1 MCTYVYT
8 HTLCSILKGI
18 PVKMKI
24 KSRKKNT
31 ARWLFIPEDATW
43 NSWASAE
50 FDLAQIRLIVYQ
62 DCERRGRQVL
72 FDSKAIHKLD
82 ASEPSAD
89 ETKNPP
95 NRSGACHIGSQASE
109 KDKPPTYQY
118 TRPASDVNMLG
129 EMMFGSVSMSYK
141 GSTLKIHHIR
151 SPPQLMVSKVFST
164 RFGSST
170 SGSTN
175 TLQDSFESMSQ
186 TFPSHTSSIG
196 VCCVPSAP
204 LLCLA
209 RSASFFAAHSN
220 PVDMPSR
227 GHSEDGDS
235 GIARSASLSSLLAT
249 PLPSPGSSFSS
260 GCASSYQRRWLR
272 SQATSLQHGP
282 VPRWN
287 TEEMFNLSDESCSS
301 NPAMIRRKK
310 IAISIIISLPEREEE
325 NHNFQE
331 FFFSHFPLFE
341 SHMNKLKTAIERAM
355 IVCRR
360 IAESSQRV
368 QVYLCRVM
376 EALGEFRM
384 TVWNLYMAPR
394 ISEPVWLSMISQS
407 TERNLLCQRFLKEM
421 SLLMEHGAKSQFLS
435 ALLTAVLTHHL
446 AWVPTVMPSSFP
458 PIKTACQKPA
468 SQTVDL
474 LAKSHP
480 YNPLWAQLG
489 DLYGALGSPVR
500 MCRTV
505 VVGRRRELVQRVL
518 YVLSYFIR
526 CSDLQE
532 HVQPQGQKDNPANP
546 CSSQTTDPTPEKT
559 FPPKPDSLNPTACV
573 IGISEK
579 ALNSELGNTVPGSC
593 VEQNDETLL
602 TDTKPTNPSSI
613 LESSTVKPECTEIGQ
628 ECFGEDIDSAGGLE
642 HILANQSPLLHRVQF
657 HIGSPRESENEGQA
671 GGLTGAGCGRG
682 LDKKLHHRLLTDIRR
697 NESSDSALGDS
708 DDEETSLRELYM
720 ATEQKEY
727 ELPLPSYQ
735 VESRASVNHFGRS
748 LLGGYCPQ
756 YMPDFALHGISSDLR
771 LKQCLMADLEHTVL
785 HPALDEPV
793 AEALCIVADTDRLS
807 VQVVTS
813 QRRVCEGG
821 RLGRDVMVSNLVHT
835 LITSVLQLYA
845 LNIATDF
852 CVMHLEDR
860 LQEVYFKSRSLAEYL
875 RGQTR
880 VHVKELGLALG
891 IESSDIPLLAAVA
904 STHSPYVAQILL

>member
-1 MCTYVYT
+1 TV
-8 HTLCSILKGI
+8 
-18 PVKMKI
+18 
-24 KSRKKNT
+24 
-31 ARWLFIPEDATW
+31 
-43 NSWASAE
+43 SWASAE

-82 ASEPSAD
+82 TSD
-89 ETKNPP
+89 
-95 NRSGACHIGSQASE
+95 GACHIGSQAGE
-109 KDKPPTYQY
+109 KDKPPSYQY
-118 TRPASDVNMLG
+118 TRPASDVNMIG

-175 TLQDSFESMSQ
+175 TLQDSFDNADTLLYVLQNAAKCEGVM
-186 TFPSHTSSIG
+186 TVFP
-196 VCCVPSAP
+196 
-204 LLCLA
+204 
-209 RSASFFAAHSN
+209 AHSN

-260 GCASSYQRRWLR
+260 GLSSSYQRRWLR
-272 SQATSLQHGP
+272 SQVTSLQHGP
-282 VPRWN
+282 MPRWN

-301 NPAMIRRKK
+301 NPAMIQRKK

-421 SLLMEHGAKSQFLS
+421 SLLMEHGAKSQFLA

-446 AWVPTVMPSSFP
+446 AWVSTVMPSSLP
-458 PIKTACQKPA
+458 PIKSACQKPA

-500 MCRTV
+500 VCRTV

-532 HVQPQGQKDNPANP
+532 HVQPQGQMDNPASP
-546 CSSQTTDPTPEKT
+546 CTSQTTDPTPEKT
-559 FPPKPDSLNPTACV
+559 CPPKPDPLKPTACV
-573 IGISEK
+573 IGTSEK
-579 ALNSELGNTVPGSC
+579 ALNSDLGNAIPGTS
-593 VEQNDETLL
+593 VEQNHEILL
-602 TDTKPTNPSSI
+602 TDTNSTSPSPS
-613 LESSTVKPECTEIGQ
+613 LESTAVRPEFTEMGQ
-628 ECFGEDIDSAGGLE
+628 ECFGEDGDSVGGGLE

-657 HIGSPRESENEGQA
+657 HIGSPSETANDGQA

-682 LDKKLHHRLLTDIRR
+682 LDRKLHQRLLSDIRR
-697 NESSDSALGDS
+697 KESSDSALGDS
-708 DDEETSLRELYM
+708 DDEETSPRELHEDC
-720 ATEQKEY
+720 TN
-727 ELPLPSYQ
+727 LVCLFLCSCQ
-735 VESRASVNHFGRS
+735 VESRASVNHFGHS

-835 LITSVLQLYA
+835 LITSVLQLFA
-845 LNIATDF
+845 LNIASDF

-904 STHSPYVAQILL
+904 STHSSYVAQILL

>member
-1 MCTYVYT
+1 
-8 HTLCSILKGI
+8 
-18 PVKMKI
+18 MKI
-24 KSRKKNT
+24 KSRKKST
-31 ARWLFIPEDATW
+31 TGWLFNPEDASS

-82 ASEPSAD
+82 ASEPTAD
-89 ETKNPP
+89 ETKSPQT
-95 NRSGACHIGSQASE
+95 RSGSCQIGSQANE

-129 EMMFGSVSMSYK
+129 EMMFGSVCMSYK

-186 TFPSHTSSIG
+186 TFPSHTGSLG
-196 VCCVPSAP
+196 VRRVPSAP
-204 LLCLA
+204 LLCLV

-249 PLPSPGSSFSS
+249 PIPSPGSSFSS

-282 VPRWN
+282 MPRWS
-287 TEEMFNLSDESCSS
+287 TEEMFSLSDESCSS

-310 IAISIIISLPEREEE
+310 IAISIIISLPEKEEE

-341 SHMNKLKTAIERAM
+341 SHMNTLKTAIERAM

-394 ISEPVWLSMISQS
+394 ISEPVWLTMISQS
-407 TERNLLCQRFLKEM
+407 AERNLLCQRFLKEM
-421 SLLMEHGAKSQFLS
+421 SLLMEQGAKSQFLS

-446 AWVPTVMPSSFP
+446 AWVPTVMPNNLP
-458 PIKTACQKPA
+458 PIKPACQKPA

-500 MCRTV
+500 VCRTV

-532 HVQPQGQKDNPANP
+532 HTQPQGQMDNPANP
-546 CSSQTTDPTPEKT
+546 CSSQTTDLAPAIKRTNEKT
-559 FPPKPDSLNPTACV
+559 DSSKPIPCATRTNTLSTGLDNLHS
-573 IGISEK
+573 GIH
-579 ALNSELGNTVPGSC
+579 L
-593 VEQNDETLL
+593 EQNDERTLL
-602 TDTKPTNPSSI
+602 TDTESTNPSTCP
-613 LESSTVKPECTEIGQ
+613 ESTTVGPECTEIGQ
-628 ECFGEDIDSAGGLE
+628 ECFGEDSDSVGSGLE
-642 HILANQSPLLHRVQF
+642 HILASQIPLPQRVQF
-657 HIGSPRESENEGQA
+657 HIGSPREAENYEQA
-671 GGLTGAGCGRG
+671 GGLTGMGCGRA
-682 LDKKLHHRLLTDIRR
+682 LDRKLHQRLLTDIQR

-708 DDEETSLRELYM
+708 DEDETSPQQLYVV
-720 ATEQKEY
+720 TEQKEY
-727 ELPLPSYQ
+727 ELPLPSCQ
-735 VESRASVNHFGRS
+735 VESRASVNHFGHS

-756 YMPDFALHGISSDLR
+756 YMPDFVLHGISSDLR

-785 HPALDEPV
+785 HPAMDEPIT
-793 AEALCIVADTDRLS
+793 EALCIVADTDRLS

-813 QRRVCEGG
+813 QKRTCEGG
-821 RLGRDVMVSNLVHT
+821 RLGRDVMVSNLIHT

-845 LNIATDF
+845 LNVAADF

-880 VHVKELGLALG
+880 VHVKELGMALG

>member
-1 MCTYVYT
+1 RGPIM
-8 HTLCSILKGI
+8 
-18 PVKMKI
+18 
-24 KSRKKNT
+24 
-31 ARWLFIPEDATW
+31 LFHLFNFMTCVSLSF
-43 NSWASAE
+43 SWASSE
-50 FDLAQIRLIVYQ
+50 FDLAQIRLIVCQ
-62 DCERRGRQVL
+62 ECERRGRQVL

-82 ASEPSAD
+82 ASEP
-89 ETKNPP
+89 NPIVT
-95 NRSGACHIGSQASE
+95 NCFKE
-109 KDKPPTYQY
+109 KPPTYQY

-175 TLQDSFESMSQ
+175 MYDHIPLLFS
-186 TFPSHTSSIG
+186 G
-196 VCCVPSAP
+196 VCRVPSAP

-282 VPRWN
+282 MPRWN
-287 TEEMFNLSDESCSS
+287 TEEMFSLSDESCSS

-384 TVWNLYMAPR
+384 TVWNLYMAPL

-421 SLLMEHGAKSQFLS
+421 SLLMDHGAKSQFLS

-446 AWVPTVMPSSFP
+446 AWVPTVMPSSLP

-500 MCRTV
+500 VCRTV
-505 VVGRRRELVQRVL
+505 VVGCRRELVQRVL
-518 YVLSYFIR
+518 YILSYFIR

-532 HVQPQGQKDNPANP
+532 HVQPQGQMENPDNPTNP

-559 FPPKPDSLNPTACV
+559 FPPKPDPLKPTACV
-573 IGISEK
+573 IEK
-579 ALNSELGNTVPGSC
+579 ALNPESVPGTS
-593 VEQNDETLL
+593 VEQNNDTLL
-602 TDTKPTNPSSI
+602 TDTKSTNPSSS
-613 LESSTVKPECTEIGQ
+613 LESSTVRLECAEMGQ
-628 ECFGEDIDSAGGLE
+628 ECFGEDSDSVGGGLE

-657 HIGSPRESENEGQA
+657 HIGSPRETENEGQA
-671 GGLTGAGCGRG
+671 GDLSGAGCGRG
-682 LDKKLHHRLLTDIRR
+682 LDRKLHQRLLTDIRR
-697 NESSDSALGDS
+697 NESTDSALGDS
-708 DDEETSLRELYM
+708 DDEETSLQELYM

-727 ELPLPSYQ
+727 ELPLPSYH

-771 LKQCLMADLEHTVL
+771 LKQCLMSDLEHTVL

-835 LITSVLQLYA
+835 LITSALQLYA
-845 LNIATDF
+845 LNIASDF

-860 LQEVYFKSRSLAEYL
+860 LQELYFKSRSLAEYL

-904 STHSPYVAQILL
+904 STHSPFVAQILL

>member
-1 MCTYVYT
+1 M
-8 HTLCSILKGI
+8 TL
-18 PVKMKI
+18 
-24 KSRKKNT
+24 
-31 ARWLFIPEDATW
+31 
-43 NSWASAE
+43 
-50 FDLAQIRLIVYQ
+50 
-62 DCERRGRQVL
+62 
-72 FDSKAIHKLD
+72 
-82 ASEPSAD
+82 
-89 ETKNPP
+89 
-95 NRSGACHIGSQASE
+95 
-109 KDKPPTYQY
+109 
-118 TRPASDVNMLG
+118 
-129 EMMFGSVSMSYK
+129 
-141 GSTLKIHHIR
+141 
-151 SPPQLMVSKVFST
+151 
-164 RFGSST
+164 
-170 SGSTN
+170 
-175 TLQDSFESMSQ
+175 
-186 TFPSHTSSIG
+186 
-196 VCCVPSAP
+196 
-204 LLCLA
+204 
-209 RSASFFAAHSN
+209 FFFFLAHSN

-260 GCASSYQRRWLR
+260 GCASSYQRRWHR

-282 VPRWN
+282 MPRWN
-287 TEEMFNLSDESCSS
+287 TEEMFNLSDESCNS

-421 SLLMEHGAKSQFLS
+421 SLLMDHGAKSQFLS

-446 AWVPTVMPSSFP
+446 AWVPTVMPSSLP

-500 MCRTV
+500 VCRTV

-518 YVLSYFIR
+518 YILSYFIR

-532 HVQPQGQKDNPANP
+532 HVQPQGQRENLDNPVNP
-546 CSSQTTDPTPEKT
+546 CISQTTDPTP
-559 FPPKPDSLNPTACV
+559 FPTKPDPLKPAACV
-573 IGISEK
+573 IEK
-579 ALNSELGNTVPGSC
+579 ALNPESVPSTSVELN
-593 VEQNDETLL
+593 NDTLV
-602 TDTKPTNPSSI
+602 TDTKSTNPSSSP
-613 LESSTVKPECTEIGQ
+613 ESSTVRPECTEMGQ
-628 ECFGEDIDSAGGLE
+628 ECFGEDSDSVGGGLE

-657 HIGSPRESENEGQA
+657 HIGSPRETENEGQA
-671 GGLTGAGCGRG
+671 GGLSGAGCGRG
-682 LDKKLHHRLLTDIRR
+682 LDRKSHQRLLTDIRR

-708 DDEETSLRELYM
+708 DDEETSPRELYM

-727 ELPLPSYQ
+727 ELPLPS
-735 VESRASVNHFGRS
+735 
-748 LLGGYCPQ
+748 
-756 YMPDFALHGISSDLR
+756 SDLS
-771 LKQCLMADLEHTVL
+771 LKQCLMSDLEHTVL

-845 LNIATDF
+845 LNIASDF
-852 CVMHLEDR
+852 CVMHLEDQ
-860 LQEVYFKSRSLAEYL
+860 LQELYFKSRSLAEYL
-875 RGQTR
+875 IGQTR

>member
-1 MCTYVYT
+1 
-8 HTLCSILKGI
+8 
-18 PVKMKI
+18 
-24 KSRKKNT
+24 
-31 ARWLFIPEDATW
+31 
-43 NSWASAE
+43 
-50 FDLAQIRLIVYQ
+50 IVYQ

-82 ASEPSAD
+82 ASD
-89 ETKNPP
+89 M
-95 NRSGACHIGSQASE
+95 
-109 KDKPPTYQY
+109 Y

-175 TLQDSFESMSQ
+175 TLQDSFESVSQ
-186 TFPSHTSSIG
+186 TFPSHTSSI
-196 VCCVPSAP
+196 
-204 LLCLA
+204 
-209 RSASFFAAHSN
+209 AHSN

-235 GIARSASLSSLLAT
+235 GIARSESLISLLAT

-260 GCASSYQRRWLR
+260 GCASSYQRRWHR

-282 VPRWN
+282 MPRWN
-287 TEEMFNLSDESCSS
+287 TEEMFNLSDESCNS

-421 SLLMEHGAKSQFLS
+421 SLLMDHGAKSQFLS

-446 AWVPTVMPSSFP
+446 AWVPTVMPSSLP

-480 YNPLWAQLG
+480 YNPLWAQLVLLKNVSFTLHRVYYCIILFVVCCLG

-500 MCRTV
+500 VCRTV

-518 YVLSYFIR
+518 YILSYFIR

-532 HVQPQGQKDNPANP
+532 HVQPQGQRENLDNPVNP
-546 CSSQTTDPTPEKT
+546 YPL
-559 FPPKPDSLNPTACV
+559 KPAACV
-573 IGISEK
+573 IEK
-579 ALNSELGNTVPGSC
+579 ALNPESVPSTSVELN
-593 VEQNDETLL
+593 NDTLV
-602 TDTKPTNPSSI
+602 TDTKSTNPSSSP
-613 LESSTVKPECTEIGQ
+613 ESSTVRPECTEMGQ
-628 ECFGEDIDSAGGLE
+628 ECFGEDSDSVGGGLE

-657 HIGSPRESENEGQA
+657 HIGSPRETENEGQA
-671 GGLTGAGCGRG
+671 GGLSGAGCGRG
-682 LDKKLHHRLLTDIRR
+682 LDRKSHQRLLTDIRR

-708 DDEETSLRELYM
+708 DDEETSPRELYM

-735 VESRASVNHFGRS
+735 AESRASVNHFGRS

-756 YMPDFALHGISSDLR
+756 YMPDFALHGISSDLS
-771 LKQCLMADLEHTVL
+771 LKQCLMSDLEHTVL

-845 LNIATDF
+845 LNIASDF
-852 CVMHLEDR
+852 CVMHLEDQ
-860 LQEVYFKSRSLAEYL
+860 LQELYFKSRSLAEYL
-875 RGQTR
+875 IGQTR

>member
-1 MCTYVYT
+1 MP
-8 HTLCSILKGI
+8 TLLQKLFGKRAVGNGSARDCS
-18 PVKMKI
+18 
-24 KSRKKNT
+24 T
-31 ARWLFIPEDATW
+31 AAEQC
-43 NSWASAE
+43 WASAE

-62 DCERRGRQVL
+62 DCEKRGRQVL
-72 FDSKAIHKLD
+72 FDSTAIHKLD
-82 ASEPSAD
+82 TSEPTAD
-89 ETKNPP
+89 ETKTPP
-95 NRSGACHIGSQASE
+95 NRSGACHISSQADD
-109 KDKPPTYQY
+109 KDKPPSYQY
-118 TRPASDVNMLG
+118 TRPASDVNMIG

-196 VCCVPSAP
+196 VCRVRSAP

-260 GCASSYQRRWLR
+260 GLSSSYQRRWLR

-282 VPRWN
+282 MPRWN
-287 TEEMFNLSDESCSS
+287 TEEMFSLSDESCSS
-301 NPAMIRRKK
+301 NPAMIQRKK

-421 SLLMEHGAKSQFLS
+421 SLLMEHGAKSQFLA

-446 AWVPTVMPSSFP
+446 AWVSTVMPSSLP
-458 PIKTACQKPA
+458 PIKSACQKPA

-500 MCRTV
+500 VCRTV

-532 HVQPQGQKDNPANP
+532 HVQPQGQMDNPASP
-546 CSSQTTDPTPEKT
+546 CTSQTTDPTPEKT
-559 FPPKPDSLNPTACV
+559 CTPKPDPLKPTACV
-573 IGISEK
+573 IGTSEK
-579 ALNSELGNTVPGSC
+579 ALNSDLGNATPGTS
-593 VEQNDETLL
+593 VEQNHEILL
-602 TDTKPTNPSSI
+602 TDTNSTSPSPS
-613 LESSTVKPECTEIGQ
+613 LESTAVRPEFTEMGQ
-628 ECFGEDIDSAGGLE
+628 ECFGEDSDSVGGGLE

-657 HIGSPRESENEGQA
+657 HIGSPSETANDGQA
-671 GGLTGAGCGRG
+671 EGLTGAGCERG
-682 LDKKLHHRLLTDIRR
+682 LDRKLHQRLLSDIWRK
-697 NESSDSALGDS
+697 ESSDSALGDS
-708 DDEETSLRELYM
+708 DDEETSPRELYG

-727 ELPLPSYQ
+727 ELPLPSCQ
-735 VESRASVNHFGRS
+735 VESRASVNHFGHS

-835 LITSVLQLYA
+835 LITSVLQLFA
-845 LNIATDF
+845 LNIASDF

>member
-1 MCTYVYT
+1 M
-8 HTLCSILKGI
+8 LGSFLRS
-18 PVKMKI
+18 PVHSLSSKCG
-24 KSRKKNT
+24 S
-31 ARWLFIPEDATW
+31 
-43 NSWASAE
+43 SWASAE

-82 ASEPSAD
+82 TSEPTSD
-89 ETKNPP
+89 ETKTPP

-109 KDKPPTYQY
+109 KDKPPSYQY
-118 TRPASDVNMLG
+118 TRPAPDVTMLG

-170 SGSTN
+170 SESTN

-196 VCCVPSAP
+196 VCRVPSAP

-260 GCASSYQRRWLR
+260 GLSSSYQRRLLR

-287 TEEMFNLSDESCSS
+287 TEEMFSLSDESCSS
-301 NPAMIRRKK
+301 NPVMIQRKK

-446 AWVPTVMPSSFP
+446 AWVSTVMPSSMP
-458 PIKTACQKPA
+458 PIKSGCQKPA
-468 SQTVDL
+468 SQTADL

-500 MCRTV
+500 VCRTV

-532 HVQPQGQKDNPANP
+532 HVQPQEQMDNPASP
-546 CSSQTTDPTPEKT
+546 CTSQTTDPTPEK
-559 FPPKPDSLNPTACV
+559 PDPLKPTACV
-573 IGISEK
+573 IGTSEK
-579 ALNSELGNTVPGSC
+579 ALNSDLGNAIPGTS
-593 VEQNDETLL
+593 VEQNHEILL
-602 TDTKPTNPSSI
+602 TDTKSTSPSPSVE
-613 LESSTVKPECTEIGQ
+613 LTTVRSEFTEMAQ
-628 ECFGEDIDSAGGLE
+628 ECFGEDSDSVGGGLE
-642 HILANQSPLLHRVQF
+642 HILASQSPLLHRVQF
-657 HIGSPRESENEGQA
+657 HIGSPSETANDGQA

-682 LDKKLHHRLLTDIRR
+682 LDRKLHQRLLSDIRR

-708 DDEETSLRELYM
+708 DDEETSAQELYV
-720 ATEQKEY
+720 ATEQNEY
-727 ELPLPSYQ
+727 ELPLPRQ
-735 VESRASVNHFGRS
+735 VQTKFNIYT
-748 LLGGYCPQ
+748 LL
-756 YMPDFALHGISSDLR
+756 I
-771 LKQCLMADLEHTVL
+771 K
-785 HPALDEPV
+785 
-793 AEALCIVADTDRLS
+793 
-807 VQVVTS
+807 
-813 QRRVCEGG
+813 
-821 RLGRDVMVSNLVHT
+821 
-835 LITSVLQLYA
+835 
-845 LNIATDF
+845 
-852 CVMHLEDR
+852 
-860 LQEVYFKSRSLAEYL
+860 
-875 RGQTR
+875 
-880 VHVKELGLALG
+880 
-891 IESSDIPLLAAVA
+891 
-904 STHSPYVAQILL
+904 

>member
-1 MCTYVYT
+1 ME
-8 HTLCSILKGI
+8 S
-18 PVKMKI
+18 
-24 KSRKKNT
+24 
-31 ARWLFIPEDATW
+31 
-43 NSWASAE
+43 SWASAE

-82 ASEPSAD
+82 ASELTAD
-89 ETKNPP
+89 ETKTPP

-175 TLQDSFESMSQ
+175 TYVNADTLLNVFQNVVKCE
-186 TFPSHTSSIG
+186 G
-196 VCCVPSAP
+196 VMT
-204 LLCLA
+204 L
-209 RSASFFAAHSN
+209 FFFFLAHSN

-260 GCASSYQRRWLR
+260 GCASSYQRRWHR

-282 VPRWN
+282 MPRWN
-287 TEEMFNLSDESCSS
+287 TEEMFNLSDESCNS

-421 SLLMEHGAKSQFLS
+421 SLLMDHGAKSQFLS

-446 AWVPTVMPSSFP
+446 AWVPTVMPSSLP

-500 MCRTV
+500 VCRTV

-518 YVLSYFIR
+518 YILSYFIR

-532 HVQPQGQKDNPANP
+532 HVQPQGQRENLDNPVNP
-546 CSSQTTDPTPEKT
+546 CISQTTDPTP
-559 FPPKPDSLNPTACV
+559 FPTKPDPLKPAACV
-573 IGISEK
+573 IEK
-579 ALNSELGNTVPGSC
+579 ALNPESVPSTSVELN
-593 VEQNDETLL
+593 NDTLV
-602 TDTKPTNPSSI
+602 TDTKSTNPSSSP
-613 LESSTVKPECTEIGQ
+613 ESSTVRPECTEMGQ
-628 ECFGEDIDSAGGLE
+628 ECFGEDSDSVGGGLE

-657 HIGSPRESENEGQA
+657 HIGSPRETENEGQA
-671 GGLTGAGCGRG
+671 GGLSGAGCGRG
-682 LDKKLHHRLLTDIRR
+682 LDRKSHQRLLTDIRR

-708 DDEETSLRELYM
+708 DDEETSPRELYQ
-720 ATEQKEY
+720 A
-727 ELPLPSYQ
+727 
-735 VESRASVNHFGRS
+735 ESRASVNHFGRS

-756 YMPDFALHGISSDLR
+756 YMPDFALHGISSDLS
-771 LKQCLMADLEHTVL
+771 LKQCLMSDLEHTVL

-845 LNIATDF
+845 LNIASDF
-852 CVMHLEDR
+852 CVMHLEDQ
-860 LQEVYFKSRSLAEYL
+860 LQELYFKSRSLAEYL
-875 RGQTR
+875 IGQTR

>member
-1 MCTYVYT
+1 MP
-8 HTLCSILKGI
+8 TLLQKLFSKRAVSNGSSRDCS
-18 PVKMKI
+18 
-24 KSRKKNT
+24 RE
-31 ARWLFIPEDATW
+31 AEQR
-43 NSWASAE
+43 WASAE
-50 FDLAQIRLIVYQ
+50 FDLAQIRLIVHQ

-82 ASEPSAD
+82 ASTAD
-89 ETKNPP
+89 ETKTPP
-95 NRSGACHIGSQASE
+95 TRSGACQIGSQASE

-186 TFPSHTSSIG
+186 TFPSHIG
-196 VCCVPSAP
+196 S
-204 LLCLA
+204 L
-209 RSASFFAAHSN
+209 AHSN

-227 GHSEDGDS
+227 GQCEDGDS

-260 GCASSYQRRWLR
+260 GCASSYQRRLLR
-272 SQATSLQHGP
+272 SQVTSLQHGP
-282 VPRWN
+282 MPRWSN
-287 TEEMFNLSDESCSS
+287 EEMFNLSDESCSS
-301 NPAMIRRKK
+301 NPAMIQRKK
-310 IAISIIISLPEREEE
+310 IAVSIIISLPEKEEE

-360 IAESSQRV
+360 IAESSHRV

-394 ISEPVWLSMISQS
+394 ISEPVWLTMISQS
-407 TERNLLCQRFLKEM
+407 AERNLLCQRFLKEM
-421 SLLMEHGAKSQFLS
+421 SLLMEHGAKNQFFS

-446 AWVPTVMPSSFP
+446 AWVPTVMPSNLP
-458 PIKTACQKPA
+458 PIKHACHKPS

-500 MCRTV
+500 VCRTV
-505 VVGRRRELVQRVL
+505 VVGHRRELVQRVL

-532 HVQPQGQKDNPANP
+532 HTQLQGQMDNPANP
-546 CSSQTTDPTPEKT
+546 CSSQTPDVAPATETTSEKT
-559 FPPKPDSLNPTACV
+559 DSSKPIPCATRTNEKALSSGFGSLNPDV
-573 IGISEK
+573 
-579 ALNSELGNTVPGSC
+579 LL
-593 VEQNDETLL
+593 EQNYGRTFF
-602 TDTKPTNPSSI
+602 TDTKSTNPSPCQ
-613 LESSTVKPECTEIGQ
+613 ESTTVRPECTEIGH
-628 ECFGEDIDSAGGLE
+628 ECFGEDIDSVGSGLE
-642 HILANQSPLLHRVQF
+642 HILACQSPLPQRVQF
-657 HIGSPRESENEGQA
+657 HIGSPREAENDGQLR
-671 GGLTGAGCGRG
+671 GLTGMGCGQG
-682 LDKKLHHRLLTDIRR
+682 LDRKLHQRLLTDIRR
-697 NESSDSALGDS
+697 NESSDSALGES
-708 DDEETSLRELYM
+708 DEEETSPRQLFM
-720 ATEQKEY
+720 VTDQKEY
-727 ELPLPSYQ
+727 ELPLPSCQ
-735 VESRASVNHFGRS
+735 VESRASVNNFGRS

-771 LKQCLMADLEHTVL
+771 LKQCLMSDLEHTVL

-813 QRRVCEGG
+813 QRRTCEGG
-821 RLGRDVMVSNLVHT
+821 RLGRDVMVSNLIHM

-845 LNIATDF
+845 LNIPADF

-904 STHSPYVAQILL
+904 STHSPYVARILL

>member
-1 MCTYVYT
+1 
-8 HTLCSILKGI
+8 
-18 PVKMKI
+18 
-24 KSRKKNT
+24 
-31 ARWLFIPEDATW
+31 
-43 NSWASAE
+43 
-50 FDLAQIRLIVYQ
+50 IVYQ

-82 ASEPSAD
+82 ASEL
-89 ETKNPP
+89 
-95 NRSGACHIGSQASE
+95 
-109 KDKPPTYQY
+109 Y

-175 TLQDSFESMSQ
+175 TLQDSFESVSQ
-186 TFPSHTSSIG
+186 TFPSHTSSI
-196 VCCVPSAP
+196 
-204 LLCLA
+204 
-209 RSASFFAAHSN
+209 AHSN

-260 GCASSYQRRWLR
+260 GCASSYQRRWHR

-282 VPRWN
+282 MPRWN
-287 TEEMFNLSDESCSS
+287 TEEMFNLSDESCNS

-421 SLLMEHGAKSQFLS
+421 SLLMDHGAKSQFLS

-446 AWVPTVMPSSFP
+446 AWVPTVMPSSLP

-500 MCRTV
+500 VCRTV

-518 YVLSYFIR
+518 YILSYFIR

-532 HVQPQGQKDNPANP
+532 HVQPQGQRENPDNPVNP
-546 CSSQTTDPTPEKT
+546 CISQTTDPTP
-559 FPPKPDSLNPTACV
+559 FPTKPDPLKPAACV
-573 IGISEK
+573 IEK
-579 ALNSELGNTVPGSC
+579 ALNPESVPSTSVELN
-593 VEQNDETLL
+593 NDTLV
-602 TDTKPTNPSSI
+602 TDTKSTNPSSSP
-613 LESSTVKPECTEIGQ
+613 ESSTVRPECTEMGQ
-628 ECFGEDIDSAGGLE
+628 ECFGEDSDSVGGGLE

-657 HIGSPRESENEGQA
+657 HIGSPRETENEGQA
-671 GGLTGAGCGRG
+671 GGLSGAGCGRG
-682 LDKKLHHRLLTDIRR
+682 LDRKSHQRLLTDIRR

-708 DDEETSLRELYM
+708 DDEETSPRELYM

-727 ELPLPSYQ
+727 ELPLPSR
-735 VESRASVNHFGRS
+735 SSVNHFGRS

-756 YMPDFALHGISSDLR
+756 YMPDFALHGISSDLS
-771 LKQCLMADLEHTVL
+771 LKQCLMSDLEHTVL

-845 LNIATDF
+845 LNIASDF

-860 LQEVYFKSRSLAEYL
+860 LQELYFKSRSLAEYL
-875 RGQTR
+875 IGQTR

>member
-1 MCTYVYT
+1 MP
-8 HTLCSILKGI
+8 TLLQKLFSKRAVGNGSARDCS
-18 PVKMKI
+18 
-24 KSRKKNT
+24 T
-31 ARWLFIPEDATW
+31 AAEQC
-43 NSWASAE
+43 WASAE

-82 ASEPSAD
+82 ASESTAD
-89 ETKNPP
+89 ETKTPP

-196 VCCVPSAP
+196 VCRVPSAP

-282 VPRWN
+282 MPRWN

-310 IAISIIISLPEREEE
+310 IAISIIISLPEKEEE
-325 NHNFQE
+325 NHSFQE

-355 IVCRR
+355 ILCRR

-446 AWVPTVMPSSFP
+446 AWVPTVMPSNLP

-546 CSSQTTDPTPEKT
+546 CSSQTTDSTSEKT
-559 FPPKPDSLNPTACV
+559 LPPNPDPLNPTACV

-579 ALNSELGNTVPGSC
+579 ALTSDLGNAVPGTS

-602 TDTKPTNPSSI
+602 TDTKSTNPSSI
-613 LESSTVKPECTEIGQ
+613 PESSTVRPECTEMGQ
-628 ECFGEDIDSAGGLE
+628 ECFGEDIDSVEGGLE

-671 GGLTGAGCGRG
+671 GGLTGAGYGRG
-682 LDKKLHHRLLTDIRR
+682 LDRKLHQRLLTDIRR

-835 LITSVLQLYA
+835 LITSVLQLYT

>member
-1 MCTYVYT
+1 MHT
-8 HTLCSILKGI
+8 HTLCSVTSGI
-18 PVKMKI
+18 PLKMKI
-24 KSRKKNT
+24 KSLKKT
-31 ARWLFIPEDATW
+31 TSRWLFIPEDASR

-82 ASEPSAD
+82 ASEPTAD
-89 ETKNPP
+89 ETKTPP
-95 NRSGACHIGSQASE
+95 NRSGACHIGGQTSE

-170 SGSTN
+170 GSTN

-186 TFPSHTSSIG
+186 TFPSHTSSI
-196 VCCVPSAP
+196 
-204 LLCLA
+204 
-209 RSASFFAAHSN
+209 AHSN

-282 VPRWN
+282 MPRWS

-301 NPAMIRRKK
+301 NSAMIRRKK

-355 IVCRR
+355 ILCRR

-446 AWVPTVMPSSFP
+446 AWVPTVMPSNLP
-458 PIKTACQKPA
+458 PIKPACQKPA

-500 MCRTV
+500 VCRTV

-532 HVQPQGQKDNPANP
+532 HVQPQGQMNNPANP
-546 CSSQTTDPTPEKT
+546 CTSQTTDPTSGSERTNEKT
-559 FPPKPDSLNPTACV
+559 FPLKPDPLKPSLSV
-573 IGISEK
+573 IETSEK
-579 ALNSELGNTVPGSC
+579 ALNSGLGNAHF
-593 VEQNDETLL
+593 VEQNDQTLL
-602 TDTKPTNPSSI
+602 TDTKSINPSPS
-613 LESSTVKPECTEIGQ
+613 LESTTARPECTEMGQ
-628 ECFGEDIDSAGGLE
+628 ECFGEDSDSVGGGLE

-657 HIGSPRESENEGQA
+657 HIGSPREAENDGQA
-671 GGLTGAGCGRG
+671 SGLTGAGCGRG
-682 LDKKLHHRLLTDIRR
+682 LDRKLHQRILSDIRR

-708 DDEETSLRELYM
+708 DDEEISPHELYV

-727 ELPLPSYQ
+727 ELPLPNYQ

-793 AEALCIVADTDRLS
+793 AEALCIVADTDRMS

-821 RLGRDVMVSNLVHT
+821 RMGRDVMVSNLIHT

>member
-1 MCTYVYT
+1 MP
-8 HTLCSILKGI
+8 TLLQKLFSKKAVGNGSARDCSRG
-18 PVKMKI
+18 
-24 KSRKKNT
+24 
-31 ARWLFIPEDATW
+31 AEQC
-43 NSWASAE
+43 WASAE

-72 FDSKAIHKLD
+72 FDSKAVHKLD
-82 ASEPSAD
+82 ASKPTAD
-89 ETKNPP
+89 ENKTPP
-95 NRSGACHIGSQASE
+95 NRSGACHIGDQANE

-118 TRPASDVNMLG
+118 TKPASDVNMLG

-164 RFGSST
+164 LFGSST

-186 TFPSHTSSIG
+186 TFHSSSI
-196 VCCVPSAP
+196 
-204 LLCLA
+204 
-209 RSASFFAAHSN
+209 AHSN

-282 VPRWN
+282 MPRWS

-355 IVCRR
+355 ILCRR

-407 TERNLLCQRFLKEM
+407 TERNLLCHRFLKEM
-421 SLLMEHGAKSQFLS
+421 SFLMEHGAKSQFLS
-435 ALLTAVLTHHL
+435 ALLTAVLTRHL
-446 AWVPTVMPSSFP
+446 GWVPTVMPSSLP
-458 PIKTACQKPA
+458 PITPACQKPA

-500 MCRTV
+500 VCRTV

-532 HVQPQGQKDNPANP
+532 HVQPQGQMNDLTNP
-546 CSSQTTDPTPEKT
+546 CTSHTTDPTSGSEGIDEKT
-559 FPPKPDSLNPTACV
+559 DPLKPSLSV
-573 IGISEK
+573 IGTSEK
-579 ALNSELGNTVPGSC
+579 ALNSGLSDAIPDTF
-593 VEQNDETLL
+593 VEQNDEALL
-602 TDTKPTNPSSI
+602 TDTKSTNPSPSM
-613 LESSTVKPECTEIGQ
+613 ESTTVRPDCTEMGQ
-628 ECFGEDIDSAGGLE
+628 ECFGEDSDSVGGGLE

-657 HIGSPRESENEGQA
+657 HIGSPREADNDGQA
-671 GGLTGAGCGRG
+671 GVLTGAGCGRG
-682 LDKKLHHRLLTDIRR
+682 LDRKLHQRILSDIQR

-708 DDEETSLRELYM
+708 DDEETSPQELYV
-720 ATEQKEY
+720 ATEQKEC
-727 ELPLPSYQ
+727 ELPLPNYQ
-735 VESRASVNHFGRS
+735 VESRASINNFGHS

-821 RLGRDVMVSNLVHT
+821 RMGRDVMVSNLIHT

-891 IESSDIPLLAAVA
+891 IDSSDIPLLAAVA

>member
-1 MCTYVYT
+1 
-8 HTLCSILKGI
+8 
-18 PVKMKI
+18 
-24 KSRKKNT
+24 
-31 ARWLFIPEDATW
+31 
-43 NSWASAE
+43 
-50 FDLAQIRLIVYQ
+50 VYQ

-82 ASEPSAD
+82 ASEL
-89 ETKNPP
+89 
-95 NRSGACHIGSQASE
+95 
-109 KDKPPTYQY
+109 Y

-175 TLQDSFESMSQ
+175 TYVSCFLSSAICCYMSLFSISHCLHFISNRLQDSFESVRSND
-186 TFPSHTSSIG
+186 SIFIYF
-196 VCCVPSAP
+196 
-204 LLCLA
+204 L
-209 RSASFFAAHSN
+209 AHSN

-260 GCASSYQRRWLR
+260 GCASSYQRRWHR

-282 VPRWN
+282 MPRWN
-287 TEEMFNLSDESCSS
+287 TEEMFNLSDESCNS

-421 SLLMEHGAKSQFLS
+421 SLLMDHGAKSQFLS

-446 AWVPTVMPSSFP
+446 AWVPTVMPSSLP

-500 MCRTV
+500 VCRTV

-518 YVLSYFIR
+518 YILSYFIR

-532 HVQPQGQKDNPANP
+532 HVQPQGQRENPDNPVNP
-546 CSSQTTDPTPEKT
+546 CISQTTDPTPEKS
-559 FPPKPDSLNPTACV
+559 FPTKPDPLKPAACV
-573 IGISEK
+573 IEK
-579 ALNSELGNTVPGSC
+579 ALNPESVPSTYVELN
-593 VEQNDETLL
+593 NDTLV
-602 TDTKPTNPSSI
+602 TDTKSTNPSSSP
-613 LESSTVKPECTEIGQ
+613 ESSTVRPECTEMGQ
-628 ECFGEDIDSAGGLE
+628 ECFGEDSDSVGGGLE

-657 HIGSPRESENEGQA
+657 HIGSPREMENEGQA
-671 GGLTGAGCGRG
+671 GGLSGAGCGRG
-682 LDKKLHHRLLTDIRR
+682 LDRKSHQRLLTDIRR

-708 DDEETSLRELYM
+708 DDEETSPRELYM
-720 ATEQKEY
+720 DCNN
-727 ELPLPSYQ
+727 LVCLFLCSYQ
-735 VESRASVNHFGRS
+735 AESRASVNHFGRS

-756 YMPDFALHGISSDLR
+756 YMPDFALHGISSDLS
-771 LKQCLMADLEHTVL
+771 LKQCLMSDLEHTVL

-845 LNIATDF
+845 LNIASDF

-860 LQEVYFKSRSLAEYL
+860 LQELYFKSRSLAEYL
-875 RGQTR
+875 IGQTR

>member
-1 MCTYVYT
+1 MVA
-8 HTLCSILKGI
+8 HLVSEQHFH
-18 PVKMKI
+18 
-24 KSRKKNT
+24 
-31 ARWLFIPEDATW
+31 LFIFLSLSLTHP
-43 NSWASAE
+43 N
-50 FDLAQIRLIVYQ
+50 I
-62 DCERRGRQVL
+62 L
-72 FDSKAIHKLD
+72 FLNIAIIPL
-82 ASEPSAD
+82 
-89 ETKNPP
+89 
-95 NRSGACHIGSQASE
+95 
-109 KDKPPTYQY
+109 
-118 TRPASDVNMLG
+118 L
-129 EMMFGSVSMSYK
+129 
-141 GSTLKIHHIR
+141 
-151 SPPQLMVSKVFST
+151 FS
-164 RFGSST
+164 
-170 SGSTN
+170 
-175 TLQDSFESMSQ
+175 
-186 TFPSHTSSIG
+186 G
-196 VCCVPSAP
+196 VCRVPSAP

-260 GCASSYQRRWLR
+260 GCASSYQRRWIR

-282 VPRWN
+282 MPRWN
-287 TEEMFNLSDESCSS
+287 TEEMFSLSDESCSS
-301 NPAMIRRKK
+301 NPVMIRRKK

-394 ISEPVWLSMISQS
+394 ISQPVWLSMISQS

-421 SLLMEHGAKSQFLS
+421 SLLMDHGAKSQFLS

-446 AWVPTVMPSSFP
+446 AWVPTVMPSSLP

-468 SQTVDL
+468 SQTVNP

-500 MCRTV
+500 VCRTV
-505 VVGRRRELVQRVL
+505 VVGRKRELVQRVL
-518 YVLSYFIR
+518 YILSYFIR

-532 HVQPQGQKDNPANP
+532 HVQPQGQMENLDNPDNPTNP

-559 FPPKPDSLNPTACV
+559 FPPKPDPLKPTVCV
-573 IGISEK
+573 IEK
-579 ALNSELGNTVPGSC
+579 ALNPESVPGTS
-593 VEQNDETLL
+593 VAQNNDTLL
-602 TDTKPTNPSSI
+602 TDTKSTNPSSS
-613 LESSTVKPECTEIGQ
+613 LESSTVRPERTEMGQ
-628 ECFGEDIDSAGGLE
+628 ECFGEDRDSVGGGLE

-657 HIGSPRESENEGQA
+657 HIGSPRETENDAQA
-671 GGLTGAGCGRG
+671 GGLSGAGCGRG
-682 LDKKLHHRLLTDIRR
+682 LDRKLHQRLLTDIRR

-708 DDEETSLRELYM
+708 DDEETSLQELYM
-720 ATEQKEY
+720 ANEQKEY
-727 ELPLPSYQ
+727 ELPLLSYQ

-771 LKQCLMADLEHTVL
+771 LKQCLMSDLEHTVL

-813 QRRVCEGG
+813 QRHVCEGG
-821 RLGRDVMVSNLVHT
+821 QLGRDVMVSNLVHS

-845 LNIATDF
+845 LNIASDF

-860 LQEVYFKSRSLAEYL
+860 LQELYFKSRSLAEYL

>member
-1 MCTYVYT
+1 EMTCV
-8 HTLCSILKGI
+8 S
-18 PVKMKI
+18 V
-24 KSRKKNT
+24 S
-31 ARWLFIPEDATW
+31 F
-43 NSWASAE
+43 SWASAE

-82 ASEPSAD
+82 ASELKS
-89 ETKNPP
+89 
-95 NRSGACHIGSQASE
+95 
-109 KDKPPTYQY
+109 PTLKSSHAKENGQKQY

-175 TLQDSFESMSQ
+175 TLQDSFESVSQ
-186 TFPSHTSSIG
+186 TFPSHTSSI
-196 VCCVPSAP
+196 
-204 LLCLA
+204 
-209 RSASFFAAHSN
+209 AHSN

-260 GCASSYQRRWLR
+260 GCASSYQRRWHR

-282 VPRWN
+282 MPRWN
-287 TEEMFNLSDESCSS
+287 TEEMFNLSDESCNS

-421 SLLMEHGAKSQFLS
+421 SLLMDHGAKSQFLS

-446 AWVPTVMPSSFP
+446 AWVPTVMPSSLP

-500 MCRTV
+500 VCRTV

-518 YVLSYFIR
+518 YILSYFIR

-532 HVQPQGQKDNPANP
+532 HVQPQGQRENPDNPVNP
-546 CSSQTTDPTPEKT
+546 CISQTTDPTPEKS
-559 FPPKPDSLNPTACV
+559 FPTKPDPLKPAACV
-573 IGISEK
+573 IEK
-579 ALNSELGNTVPGSC
+579 ALNPESVPSTYVELN
-593 VEQNDETLL
+593 NDTLV
-602 TDTKPTNPSSI
+602 TDTKSTNPSSSP
-613 LESSTVKPECTEIGQ
+613 ESSTVRPECTEMGQ
-628 ECFGEDIDSAGGLE
+628 ECFGEDSDSVGGGLE

-657 HIGSPRESENEGQA
+657 HIGSPREMENEGQA
-671 GGLTGAGCGRG
+671 GGLSGAGCGRG
-682 LDKKLHHRLLTDIRR
+682 LDRKSHQRLLTDIRR

-708 DDEETSLRELYM
+708 DDEETSPRELYM

-735 VESRASVNHFGRS
+735 AESRASVNHFGRS

-756 YMPDFALHGISSDLR
+756 YMPDFALHGISSDLS
-771 LKQCLMADLEHTVL
+771 LKQCLMSDLEHTVL

-845 LNIATDF
+845 LNIASDF

-860 LQEVYFKSRSLAEYL
+860 LQELYFKSRSLAEYL
-875 RGQTR
+875 IGQTR

>member
-1 MCTYVYT
+1 M
-8 HTLCSILKGI
+8 LQ
-18 PVKMKI
+18 
-24 KSRKKNT
+24 
-31 ARWLFIPEDATW
+31 ATGTR
-43 NSWASAE
+43 WASAE
-50 FDLAQIRLIVYQ
+50 FDLAQIRLIVHQ

-82 ASEPSAD
+82 ATTAD
-89 ETKNPP
+89 ETKTPP
-95 NRSGACHIGSQASE
+95 TQSGACQIGSQASE
-109 KDKPPTYQY
+109 KDKPATYQY

-186 TFPSHTSSIG
+186 TFPSHTGSLG
-196 VCCVPSAP
+196 VRRVPSAP
-204 LLCLA
+204 LLWLV

-227 GHSEDGDS
+227 GHCEDGDS

-260 GCASSYQRRWLR
+260 GCASSYQRRLLR
-272 SQATSLQHGP
+272 SQVTSLQHGP
-282 VPRWN
+282 MPRWS

-301 NPAMIRRKK
+301 NPAMIQRKK
-310 IAISIIISLPEREEE
+310 IAVSIIISLPEKEEE

-394 ISEPVWLSMISQS
+394 ISEPVWLTMISQS
-407 TERNLLCQRFLKEM
+407 AERNLLCQRFLKEM
-421 SLLMEHGAKSQFLS
+421 SLLMEHGAKNQFLS

-446 AWVPTVMPSSFP
+446 AWVPTVMPSNLP
-458 PIKTACQKPA
+458 PIKPACHKPS

-500 MCRTV
+500 VCRTV

-532 HVQPQGQKDNPANP
+532 HTQPQGQMGNPANP
-546 CSSQTTDPTPEKT
+546 CSSQTPDVTPATEMTSEKT
-559 FPPKPDSLNPTACV
+559 DSSRPIPCATRTNEMALGSGFVSLNPDMRW
-573 IGISEK
+573 
-579 ALNSELGNTVPGSC
+579 
-593 VEQNDETLL
+593 EQNYGRTFF
-602 TDTKPTNPSSI
+602 TDTKSTNPSPCQ
-613 LESSTVKPECTEIGQ
+613 ESTTVRPERTEIGQ
-628 ECFGEDIDSAGGLE
+628 ECFGEDIDSVGSGLE
-642 HILANQSPLLHRVQF
+642 HILACQSPLPQRVQF
-657 HIGSPRESENEGQA
+657 HIGSPREAENDGQPR
-671 GGLTGAGCGRG
+671 GLTGMGCGQG
-682 LDKKLHHRLLTDIRR
+682 LDRKLHQRLLTDIRR
-697 NESSDSALGDS
+697 NESSDSALGES
-708 DDEETSLRELYM
+708 DEEETAPRQLFMVTDQNYH
-720 ATEQKEY
+720 QEY
-727 ELPLPSYQ
+727 ELPLPSCQ

-771 LKQCLMADLEHTVL
+771 LKQCLMSDLEHTVL

-793 AEALCIVADTDRLS
+793 AESLCIVADTDRLS
-807 VQVVTS
+807 VQVATS
-813 QRRVCEGG
+813 QRRTCEGG
-821 RLGRDVMVSNLVHT
+821 RLGRDVMVSNLIHT

-845 LNIATDF
+845 LNIPADF

-880 VHVKELGLALG
+880 VHVKELGVALG

>member
-1 MCTYVYT
+1 MP
-8 HTLCSILKGI
+8 TLLQKLFGKRAVGNGS
-18 PVKMKI
+18 
-24 KSRKKNT
+24 SRDYST
-31 ARWLFIPEDATW
+31 AAEQC
-43 NSWASAE
+43 WASAE

-82 ASEPSAD
+82 TSEPTSD
-89 ETKNPP
+89 ETKTPP

-109 KDKPPTYQY
+109 KDKPPSYQY
-118 TRPASDVNMLG
+118 TRPAPDVTMLG

-170 SGSTN
+170 SESTN

-196 VCCVPSAP
+196 VCRVPSAP

-260 GCASSYQRRWLR
+260 GLSSSYQRRLLR

-287 TEEMFNLSDESCSS
+287 TEEMFSLSDESCSS
-301 NPAMIRRKK
+301 NPVMIQRKK

-446 AWVPTVMPSSFP
+446 AWVSTVMPSSMP
-458 PIKTACQKPA
+458 PIKSGCQKPA
-468 SQTVDL
+468 SQTADL

-500 MCRTV
+500 VCRTV

-532 HVQPQGQKDNPANP
+532 HVQPQEQMDNPASP
-546 CSSQTTDPTPEKT
+546 CTSQTTDPTPEK
-559 FPPKPDSLNPTACV
+559 PDPLKPTACV
-573 IGISEK
+573 IGTSEK
-579 ALNSELGNTVPGSC
+579 ALNSDLGNAIPGTS
-593 VEQNDETLL
+593 VEQNHEILL
-602 TDTKPTNPSSI
+602 TDTKSTSPSPSVE
-613 LESSTVKPECTEIGQ
+613 LTTVRSEFTEMAQ
-628 ECFGEDIDSAGGLE
+628 ECFGEDSDSVGGGLE
-642 HILANQSPLLHRVQF
+642 HILASQSPLLHRVQF
-657 HIGSPRESENEGQA
+657 HIGSPSETANDGQA

-682 LDKKLHHRLLTDIRR
+682 LDRKLHQRLLSDIRR

-708 DDEETSLRELYM
+708 DDEETSAQELYV
-720 ATEQKEY
+720 ATEQNEY
-727 ELPLPSYQ
+727 ELPLPRQ
-735 VESRASVNHFGRS
+735 VQTRASVNHFGRS

-756 YMPDFALHGISSDLR
+756 YMPDFALHGISSDHR

-807 VQVVTS
+807 VQVLTS
-813 QRRVCEGG
+813 QKRVCEGG

-835 LITSVLQLYA
+835 LITSVLQLY
-845 LNIATDF
+845 LFDIDCVL

-880 VHVKELGLALG
+880 VPVKELGLALG

>member
-1 MCTYVYT
+1 MP
-8 HTLCSILKGI
+8 TLLQKLFSKKAVGNGSARDCSRG
-18 PVKMKI
+18 
-24 KSRKKNT
+24 
-31 ARWLFIPEDATW
+31 AEQC
-43 NSWASAE
+43 WASAE

-82 ASEPSAD
+82 TSEPSAD
-89 ETKNPP
+89 ETKTPP
-95 NRSGACHIGSQASE
+95 NRSGACHIGGQASE

-175 TLQDSFESMSQ
+175 TLHDSFESMSQ
-186 TFPSHTSSIG
+186 TFPSHTGSIG
-196 VCCVPSAP
+196 VCRVPSAP

-282 VPRWN
+282 MPRWS

-301 NPAMIRRKK
+301 NPAMVRRKK
-310 IAISIIISLPEREEE
+310 IAISIIITLPEREEE

-446 AWVPTVMPSSFP
+446 AWVPTVMPSSLP
-458 PIKTACQKPA
+458 PTKPACQKPA

-500 MCRTV
+500 VCRTV

-532 HVQPQGQKDNPANP
+532 HVQPQGQMNNPANP
-546 CSSQTTDPTPEKT
+546 CTSQTPDPTCESERINERT
-559 FPPKPDSLNPTACV
+559 FTPKPDQLKPSLSV
-573 IGISEK
+573 IVTSEK
-579 ALNSELGNTVPGSC
+579 DLNSGLGNAIPGTFI
-593 VEQNDETLL
+593 EQNDETLL
-602 TDTKPTNPSSI
+602 TDSKFTNPSSPSM
-613 LESSTVKPECTEIGQ
+613 ESTTVRPECTEMGQ
-628 ECFGEDIDSAGGLE
+628 ECFGEDSDSVGGGLE

-657 HIGSPRESENEGQA
+657 HIGSPREAENDGQA
-671 GGLTGAGCGRG
+671 SGLTGAGYGRG
-682 LDKKLHHRLLTDIRR
+682 LDRKLHQRILSDIRR

-708 DDEETSLRELYM
+708 DDEETSQQELYM
-720 ATEQKEY
+720 STEQNEY
-727 ELPLPSYQ
+727 ELSLPNYQ
-735 VESRASVNHFGRS
+735 AESRASVNHFGRS

-821 RLGRDVMVSNLVHT
+821 RMGRDVMVSNLIHT
-835 LITSVLQLYA
+835 LVTSVLQLYA

-904 STHSPYVAQILL
+904 STHSPFVSQILL

>member
-1 MCTYVYT
+1 SMP
-8 HTLCSILKGI
+8 TLLQKLFSKRAVG
-18 PVKMKI
+18 
-24 KSRKKNT
+24 NDNGN
-31 ARWLFIPEDATW
+31 ARDLTCVSLFF
-43 NSWASAE
+43 SWASSE

-82 ASEPSAD
+82 ASEP
-89 ETKNPP
+89 
-95 NRSGACHIGSQASE
+95 
-109 KDKPPTYQY
+109 Y

-186 TFPSHTSSIG
+186 TFPSHTSSI
-196 VCCVPSAP
+196 
-204 LLCLA
+204 
-209 RSASFFAAHSN
+209 AHSN

-282 VPRWN
+282 MPRWN
-287 TEEMFNLSDESCSS
+287 TEEMFSLSDESCSS

-421 SLLMEHGAKSQFLS
+421 SLLMDHGAKSQFLS

-446 AWVPTVMPSSFP
+446 AWVPTVMPSSLP

-468 SQTVDL
+468 SHTVDL

-500 MCRTV
+500 VCRTV

-518 YVLSYFIR
+518 YILSYFIR

-532 HVQPQGQKDNPANP
+532 HVQPQGQMENPDNPTNP

-559 FPPKPDSLNPTACV
+559 FPPKPDPLKPTACV
-573 IGISEK
+573 IEK
-579 ALNSELGNTVPGSC
+579 ALNPESVPGTF
-593 VEQNDETLL
+593 VEQNNDTLL
-602 TDTKPTNPSSI
+602 TDTKSTNPSSS
-613 LESSTVKPECTEIGQ
+613 LESSTVRPECTEMGQ
-628 ECFGEDIDSAGGLE
+628 ECFGEDGDSVGGGLE

-657 HIGSPRESENEGQA
+657 HIGSPRETENEGQA
-671 GGLTGAGCGRG
+671 GGLSRAGCGRG
-682 LDKKLHHRLLTDIRR
+682 LDRKLHQRLLTDIRR

-708 DDEETSLRELYM
+708 DDEETSLQELYM

-756 YMPDFALHGISSDLR
+756 YMPDFALHGISSDLG
-771 LKQCLMADLEHTVL
+771 LKQCLMSDLEHTVL

-821 RLGRDVMVSNLVHT
+821 RLGRDVMVSNLVYT

-845 LNIATDF
+845 LNIASDF

-860 LQEVYFKSRSLAEYL
+860 LQELYFKSRSLAEYL

>member
-1 MCTYVYT
+1 MP
-8 HTLCSILKGI
+8 TLLQKLFSKRAVGNGSARDCSRG
-18 PVKMKI
+18 
-24 KSRKKNT
+24 T
-31 ARWLFIPEDATW
+31 EQC
-43 NSWASAE
+43 WASAE

-82 ASEPSAD
+82 ASEPTAD
-89 ETKNPP
+89 ETKTPP
-95 NRSGACHIGSQASE
+95 NRSGACHIGGQTSE

-170 SGSTN
+170 GSTN

-196 VCCVPSAP
+196 VCRVPSAP

-249 PLPSPGSSFSS
+249 PLPSPGSSFNS

-282 VPRWN
+282 MPRWS

-301 NPAMIRRKK
+301 IPAMIRRKK

-355 IVCRR
+355 ILCRR

-446 AWVPTVMPSSFP
+446 AWVPTVMPSSLP
-458 PIKTACQKPA
+458 PIKPACQKPA

-500 MCRTV
+500 VCRTV

-532 HVQPQGQKDNPANP
+532 HVQPQGQMNNPANP
-546 CSSQTTDPTPEKT
+546 CNSQTTDPTSGSERINEKT
-559 FPPKPDSLNPTACV
+559 FPPKPDPLKPSLSV
-573 IGISEK
+573 IETSEK
-579 ALNSELGNTVPGSC
+579 ALNSGLGNAIPGTF
-593 VEQNDETLL
+593 VEQNDRTLL
-602 TDTKPTNPSSI
+602 TDTKSTNPSPSM
-613 LESSTVKPECTEIGQ
+613 ESTTVRPECTEMGQ
-628 ECFGEDIDSAGGLE
+628 ECFGEDSDSVGGVLE

-657 HIGSPRESENEGQA
+657 HIGSPREAENDGQA
-671 GGLTGAGCGRG
+671 SGLTGAGCGRG
-682 LDKKLHHRLLTDIRR
+682 LDRKLHQRILSDIRR

-708 DDEETSLRELYM
+708 DDEETSPQELYV
-720 ATEQKEY
+720 ATEHKEY
-727 ELPLPSYQ
+727 ELPLPNYQ

-756 YMPDFALHGISSDLR
+756 YMPDFALHGVSSDLR

-821 RLGRDVMVSNLVHT
+821 RMGRDVMVSNLIHT

>member
-1 MCTYVYT
+1 MSVCASMHT
-8 HTLCSILKGI
+8 HTLCSVLGGI
-18 PVKMKI
+18 SVKMKI
-24 KSRKKNT
+24 KSRKKNN
-31 ARWLFIPEDATW
+31 ARWLFIPEDASW

-82 ASEPSAD
+82 TSEPTAD
-89 ETKNPP
+89 ETKTPP
-95 NRSGACHIGSQASE
+95 TRSGACHIGSQASE

-186 TFPSHTSSIG
+186 AFPSHASSIG
-196 VCCVPSAP
+196 VCRVPSAP

-282 VPRWN
+282 MPRWN
-287 TEEMFNLSDESCSS
+287 TEEMFSLSDESCSS
-301 NPAMIRRKK
+301 NPATIRRKK

-355 IVCRR
+355 ILCRR

-394 ISEPVWLSMISQS
+394 ISEPVWLSMTSQS

-421 SLLMEHGAKSQFLS
+421 SVLMDHGAKSQFLS

-446 AWVPTVMPSSFP
+446 AWVPTVMPSSLP
-458 PIKTACQKPA
+458 PIKSACQKPA

-500 MCRTV
+500 VCRTV
-505 VVGRRRELVQRVL
+505 VLGRRRELVQRVL
-518 YVLSYFIR
+518 YILSYFIR

-532 HVQPQGQKDNPANP
+532 HVQPQGQMKNPDNPANP

-559 FPPKPDSLNPTACV
+559 LPPKPDPLKHTACV
-573 IGISEK
+573 IEK
-579 ALNSELGNTVPGSC
+579 ALNPESVPGTS
-593 VEQNDETLL
+593 VEQNNETLL
-602 TDTKPTNPSSI
+602 TDTKSTNPSSS
-613 LESSTVKPECTEIGQ
+613 LESSAVRPECTEMAQ
-628 ECFGEDIDSAGGLE
+628 ECFGEDTDSVGGGLE

-657 HIGSPRESENEGQA
+657 HIGSPRETENEGQA
-671 GGLTGAGCGRG
+671 GGLSGAGCG
-682 LDKKLHHRLLTDIRR
+682 LDRKLHQRLLTDIQR

-708 DDEETSLRELYM
+708 DEETSQRELYM

-771 LKQCLMADLEHTVL
+771 LKQCLMSDLEHTVL

-835 LITSVLQLYA
+835 LITSVRQLYA
-845 LNIATDF
+845 LNIASDF

-860 LQEVYFKSRSLAEYL
+860 LQELYFKSRSLAEYL

>member
-1 MCTYVYT
+1 MSARMHT
-8 HTLCSILKGI
+8 HTLCSVLSGI

-31 ARWLFIPEDATW
+31 ARRLFIPEDASW

-82 ASEPSAD
+82 TSEPTSD
-89 ETKNPP
+89 ETKTPP

-109 KDKPPTYQY
+109 KDKPPSYQY
-118 TRPASDVNMLG
+118 TRPAPDVTMLG

-170 SGSTN
+170 SESTN

-186 TFPSHTSSIG
+186 TFPSHTSSI
-196 VCCVPSAP
+196 
-204 LLCLA
+204 
-209 RSASFFAAHSN
+209 AHSN

-260 GCASSYQRRWLR
+260 GLSSSYQRRLLR

-287 TEEMFNLSDESCSS
+287 TEEMFSLSDESCSS
-301 NPAMIRRKK
+301 NPVMIQRKK

-446 AWVPTVMPSSFP
+446 AWVSTVMPSSMP
-458 PIKTACQKPA
+458 PIKSGCQKPA
-468 SQTVDL
+468 SQTADL

-500 MCRTV
+500 VCRTV

-532 HVQPQGQKDNPANP
+532 HVQPQEQMDNPASP
-546 CSSQTTDPTPEKT
+546 CTSQTTDPTPEK
-559 FPPKPDSLNPTACV
+559 PDPLKPTACV
-573 IGISEK
+573 IGTSEK
-579 ALNSELGNTVPGSC
+579 ALNSDLGNAIPGTS
-593 VEQNDETLL
+593 VEQNHEILL
-602 TDTKPTNPSSI
+602 TDTKSTSPSPSVE
-613 LESSTVKPECTEIGQ
+613 LTTVRSEFTEMAQ
-628 ECFGEDIDSAGGLE
+628 ECFGEDSDSVGGGLE
-642 HILANQSPLLHRVQF
+642 HILASQSPLLHRVQF
-657 HIGSPRESENEGQA
+657 HIGSPSETANDGQA

-682 LDKKLHHRLLTDIRR
+682 LDRKLHQRLLSDIRR

-708 DDEETSLRELYM
+708 DDEETSAQELYV
-720 ATEQKEY
+720 ATEQNEY
-727 ELPLPSYQ
+727 ELPLPRQ
-735 VESRASVNHFGRS
+735 VQTKFNIYT
-748 LLGGYCPQ
+748 LL
-756 YMPDFALHGISSDLR
+756 I
-771 LKQCLMADLEHTVL
+771 K
-785 HPALDEPV
+785 
-793 AEALCIVADTDRLS
+793 
-807 VQVVTS
+807 
-813 QRRVCEGG
+813 
-821 RLGRDVMVSNLVHT
+821 
-835 LITSVLQLYA
+835 
-845 LNIATDF
+845 
-852 CVMHLEDR
+852 
-860 LQEVYFKSRSLAEYL
+860 
-875 RGQTR
+875 
-880 VHVKELGLALG
+880 
-891 IESSDIPLLAAVA
+891 
-904 STHSPYVAQILL
+904 

>member
-1 MCTYVYT
+1 
-8 HTLCSILKGI
+8 I
-18 PVKMKI
+18 
-24 KSRKKNT
+24 
-31 ARWLFIPEDATW
+31 
-43 NSWASAE
+43 NSS
-50 FDLAQIRLIVYQ
+50 QIRLIVYQ

-72 FDSKAIHKLD
+72 FDSKLMWSVCVCGGGGGVLGGVTCSVIQL
-82 ASEPSAD
+82 
-89 ETKNPP
+89 
-95 NRSGACHIGSQASE
+95 
-109 KDKPPTYQY
+109 Y
-118 TRPASDVNMLG
+118 TRPAPDVTMLG

-170 SGSTN
+170 SESTN

-186 TFPSHTSSIG
+186 TFPSHTSSI
-196 VCCVPSAP
+196 
-204 LLCLA
+204 
-209 RSASFFAAHSN
+209 AHSN

-260 GCASSYQRRWLR
+260 GLSSSYQRRLLR

-287 TEEMFNLSDESCSS
+287 TEEMFSLSDESCSS
-301 NPAMIRRKK
+301 NPVMIQRKK

-446 AWVPTVMPSSFP
+446 AWVSTVMPSSMP
-458 PIKTACQKPA
+458 PIKSACQKPA
-468 SQTVDL
+468 SQTADL

-500 MCRTV
+500 VCRTV

-532 HVQPQGQKDNPANP
+532 HVQPQEQMDNPASP
-546 CSSQTTDPTPEKT
+546 CTSQTTDPTPEK
-559 FPPKPDSLNPTACV
+559 PDPLKPTACV
-573 IGISEK
+573 IGTSEK
-579 ALNSELGNTVPGSC
+579 ALNSDLGNAIPGTS
-593 VEQNDETLL
+593 VEQNHEILL
-602 TDTKPTNPSSI
+602 TDTKSTSPSPSV
-613 LESSTVKPECTEIGQ
+613 ESTAVRSEFTEMAQ
-628 ECFGEDIDSAGGLE
+628 ECFGEDSDSVGGGLE
-642 HILANQSPLLHRVQF
+642 HILASQSPLLHRVQF
-657 HIGSPRESENEGQA
+657 HIGSPSETANDGQA

-682 LDKKLHHRLLTDIRR
+682 LDRKLHQRLLSDIQR

-708 DDEETSLRELYM
+708 DDEETSAQELYSHEDC
-720 ATEQKEY
+720 TN
-727 ELPLPSYQ
+727 LVCLFLCSCQ

-813 QRRVCEGG
+813 QKRVCEGG

-845 LNIATDF
+845 LNIASDF

-880 VHVKELGLALG
+880 VPVKELGLALG

>member
-1 MCTYVYT
+1 
-8 HTLCSILKGI
+8 
-18 PVKMKI
+18 VKHIRMI
-24 KSRKKNT
+24 SEGSRDT
-31 ARWLFIPEDATW
+31 EDGS
-43 NSWASAE
+43 N
-50 FDLAQIRLIVYQ
+50 DIRLIVYQ

-82 ASEPSAD
+82 TSEPVTCKNLIVTVSFILKTSD
-89 ETKNPP
+89 ETKTPP

-109 KDKPPTYQY
+109 KDKPPSYQY
-118 TRPASDVNMLG
+118 TRPAPDVTMLG

-170 SGSTN
+170 SESTN

-196 VCCVPSAP
+196 KISANTSSFLLIFAHQKPSEQP
-204 LLCLA
+204 RCND
-209 RSASFFAAHSN
+209 SVFPAHSN

-260 GCASSYQRRWLR
+260 GLSSSYQRRLLR

-287 TEEMFNLSDESCSS
+287 TEEMFSLSDESCSS
-301 NPAMIRRKK
+301 NPVMIQRKK

-446 AWVPTVMPSSFP
+446 AWVSTVMPSSMP
-458 PIKTACQKPA
+458 PIKSACQKPA
-468 SQTVDL
+468 SQTADL

-500 MCRTV
+500 VCRTV

-532 HVQPQGQKDNPANP
+532 HVQPQEQMDNPASP
-546 CSSQTTDPTPEKT
+546 CTSQTTDPTPEK
-559 FPPKPDSLNPTACV
+559 PDPLKPTACV
-573 IGISEK
+573 IGTSEK
-579 ALNSELGNTVPGSC
+579 ALNSDLGNAIPGTS
-593 VEQNDETLL
+593 VEQSHEILL
-602 TDTKPTNPSSI
+602 TDTKSTSPSPSV
-613 LESSTVKPECTEIGQ
+613 ESTAVRSEFTEMAQ
-628 ECFGEDIDSAGGLE
+628 ECFGEDSDSVGGGLE
-642 HILANQSPLLHRVQF
+642 HILASQSPLLHRVQF
-657 HIGSPRESENEGQA
+657 HIGSPSETANDGQA

-682 LDKKLHHRLLTDIRR
+682 LDRKLHQRLLSDIRR

-708 DDEETSLRELYM
+708 DDEETSAQELYVSHEDC
-720 ATEQKEY
+720 TN
-727 ELPLPSYQ
+727 LVCLFLCSCQ

-813 QRRVCEGG
+813 QKRVCEGG

-845 LNIATDF
+845 LNIASDF

-880 VHVKELGLALG
+880 VPVKELGLALG
-891 IESSDIPLLAAVA
+891 IESSDIPLIAAVA

>member
-1 MCTYVYT
+1 EMTCV
-8 HTLCSILKGI
+8 S
-18 PVKMKI
+18 V
-24 KSRKKNT
+24 S
-31 ARWLFIPEDATW
+31 F
-43 NSWASAE
+43 SWASAE

-82 ASEPSAD
+82 ASELVECAHLKHVS
-89 ETKNPP
+89 
-95 NRSGACHIGSQASE
+95 SHSQLSLCSCARYSFFSQLSISNLFCSHLL
-109 KDKPPTYQY
+109 PRY

-175 TLQDSFESMSQ
+175 TLQDSFESVSQ
-186 TFPSHTSSIG
+186 TFPSHTSSI
-196 VCCVPSAP
+196 
-204 LLCLA
+204 
-209 RSASFFAAHSN
+209 AHSN

-260 GCASSYQRRWLR
+260 GCASSYQRRWHR

-282 VPRWN
+282 MPRWN
-287 TEEMFNLSDESCSS
+287 TEEMFNLSDESCNS

-421 SLLMEHGAKSQFLS
+421 SLLMDHGAKSQFLS

-446 AWVPTVMPSSFP
+446 AWVPTVMPSSLP

-500 MCRTV
+500 VCRTV

-518 YVLSYFIR
+518 YILSYFIR

-532 HVQPQGQKDNPANP
+532 HVQPQGQRENPDNPVNP
-546 CSSQTTDPTPEKT
+546 CISQTTDPTPEKS
-559 FPPKPDSLNPTACV
+559 FPTKPDPLKPAACV
-573 IGISEK
+573 IEK
-579 ALNSELGNTVPGSC
+579 ALNPESVPSTYVELN
-593 VEQNDETLL
+593 NDTLV
-602 TDTKPTNPSSI
+602 TDTKSTNPSSSP
-613 LESSTVKPECTEIGQ
+613 ESSTVRPECTEMGQ
-628 ECFGEDIDSAGGLE
+628 ECFGEDSDSVGGGLE

-657 HIGSPRESENEGQA
+657 HIGSPREMENEGQA
-671 GGLTGAGCGRG
+671 GGLSGAGCGRG
-682 LDKKLHHRLLTDIRR
+682 LDRKSHQRLLTDIRR

-708 DDEETSLRELYM
+708 DDEETSPRELYM

-735 VESRASVNHFGRS
+735 AESRASVNHFGRS

-756 YMPDFALHGISSDLR
+756 YMPDFALHGISSDLS
-771 LKQCLMADLEHTVL
+771 LKQCLMSDLEHTVL

-845 LNIATDF
+845 LNIASDF

-860 LQEVYFKSRSLAEYL
+860 LQELYFKSRSLAEYL
-875 RGQTR
+875 IGQTR

>member
-1 MCTYVYT
+1 MKF
-8 HTLCSILKGI
+8 KGRR
-18 PVKMKI
+18 
-24 KSRKKNT
+24 KSTGRCV
-31 ARWLFIPEDATW
+31 FIPGDVAR

-82 ASEPSAD
+82 ASEPTTD
-89 ETKNPP
+89 ETKSPP
-95 NRSGACHIGSQASE
+95 TRSGACQINSQASE

-164 RFGSST
+164 RFGSSV

-186 TFPSHTSSIG
+186 TLPSHTSSIG
-196 VCCVPSAP
+196 VGRAASYP
-204 LLCLA
+204 LLCLV

-227 GHSEDGDS
+227 GQSEDGDS

-282 VPRWN
+282 MPRWS

-355 IVCRR
+355 ILCRR
-360 IAESSQRV
+360 IAESSHRV

-394 ISEPVWLSMISQS
+394 ITEPVWLSMISQS
-407 TERNLLCQRFLKEM
+407 AERNLLCQRFLKEM
-421 SLLMEHGAKSQFLS
+421 SLLMEHGAKNQFLS
-435 ALLTAVLTHHL
+435 ALLTAVLMHHL
-446 AWVPTVMPSSFP
+446 AWVPTVMPSSLP
-458 PIKTACQKPA
+458 SIKPDCQKPA

-480 YNPLWAQLG
+480 YNSLWAQLC

-500 MCRTV
+500 VCRTV
-505 VVGRRRELVQRVL
+505 VVGRKRELVQRVL
-518 YVLSYFIR
+518 SVLSYFIR

-532 HVQPQGQKDNPANP
+532 HTQPPGQTDNPANP
-546 CSSQTTDPTPEKT
+546 CFSQSINPIPATERRDEDTCS
-559 FPPKPDSLNPTACV
+559 PKPDTSKPTLCMSTNDNALSSDLAHLLP
-573 IGISEK
+573 GILSEQHDEK
-579 ALNSELGNTVPGSC
+579 APF
-593 VEQNDETLL
+593 Q
-602 TDTKPTNPSSI
+602 DTKSINPSPC
-613 LESSTVKPECTEIGQ
+613 LESMGVRTECTEMGQ
-628 ECFGEDIDSAGGLE
+628 EYFGEDSDSVGLE
-642 HILANQSPLLHRVQF
+642 HILANQSPLLHRVRF
-657 HIGSPRESENEGQA
+657 HIGSPREAENDVQPGA
-671 GGLTGAGCGRG
+671 LTGVGFGRG
-682 LDKKLHHRLLTDIRR
+682 LDRKLHRRLLTDIRR

-708 DDEETSLRELYM
+708 DEEEAMPRQLHM
-720 ATEQKEY
+720 VTEQQEY
-727 ELPLPSYQ
+727 ELPLPSCQ
-735 VESRASVNHFGRS
+735 VESQANVNHFGRS

-756 YMPDFALHGISSDLR
+756 YMPDFVLHGINSDVR

-785 HPALDEPV
+785 HSALDEPV

-807 VQVVTS
+807 VQVATS

-821 RLGRDVMVSNLVHT
+821 RLGRDVMVSNLIHT

-845 LNIATDF
+845 LNIAADF

>member
-1 MCTYVYT
+1 
-8 HTLCSILKGI
+8 
-18 PVKMKI
+18 VKHIRMI
-24 KSRKKNT
+24 SEGSRDT
-31 ARWLFIPEDATW
+31 EDGS
-43 NSWASAE
+43 N
-50 FDLAQIRLIVYQ
+50 DIRLIVYQ

-82 ASEPSAD
+82 TSEPVTCKNLIVTVSFILKTSD
-89 ETKNPP
+89 ETKTPP

-109 KDKPPTYQY
+109 KDKPPSYQY
-118 TRPASDVNMLG
+118 TRPAPDVTMLG

-170 SGSTN
+170 SESTN

-196 VCCVPSAP
+196 KISANTSSFLLIFAHQKPSEQP
-204 LLCLA
+204 RCND
-209 RSASFFAAHSN
+209 SVFPAHSN

-260 GCASSYQRRWLR
+260 GLSSSYQRRLLR

-287 TEEMFNLSDESCSS
+287 TEEMFSLSDESCSS
-301 NPAMIRRKK
+301 NPVMIQRKK

-446 AWVPTVMPSSFP
+446 AWVSTVMPSSMP
-458 PIKTACQKPA
+458 PIKSACQKPA
-468 SQTVDL
+468 SQTADL

-500 MCRTV
+500 VCRTV

-532 HVQPQGQKDNPANP
+532 HVQPQEQMDNPASP
-546 CSSQTTDPTPEKT
+546 CTSQTTDPTPEK
-559 FPPKPDSLNPTACV
+559 PDPLKPTACV
-573 IGISEK
+573 IGTSEK
-579 ALNSELGNTVPGSC
+579 ALNSDLGNAIPGTS
-593 VEQNDETLL
+593 VEQNHEILL
-602 TDTKPTNPSSI
+602 TDTKSTSPSPSV
-613 LESSTVKPECTEIGQ
+613 ESTAVRSEFTEMAQ
-628 ECFGEDIDSAGGLE
+628 ECFGEDSDSVGGGLE
-642 HILANQSPLLHRVQF
+642 HILASQSPLLHRVQF
-657 HIGSPRESENEGQA
+657 HIGSPSETANDGQA

-682 LDKKLHHRLLTDIRR
+682 LDRKLHQRLLSDIQR

-708 DDEETSLRELYM
+708 DDEETSAQELYVSHEDC
-720 ATEQKEY
+720 TN
-727 ELPLPSYQ
+727 LVCLFLCSCQ

-813 QRRVCEGG
+813 QKRVCEGG

-845 LNIATDF
+845 LNIASDF

-880 VHVKELGLALG
+880 VPVKELGLALG

>member
-1 MCTYVYT
+1 
-8 HTLCSILKGI
+8 
-18 PVKMKI
+18 MKI
-24 KSRKKNT
+24 KSRKKST
-31 ARWLFIPEDATW
+31 TWWLFNPEDASS

-72 FDSKAIHKLD
+72 FDSKAIHKLN
-82 ASEPSAD
+82 ASESTAD
-89 ETKNPP
+89 ETKTPHT
-95 NRSGACHIGSQASE
+95 RSGSCQIGSQANE
-109 KDKPPTYQY
+109 KYKHPTYQY

-129 EMMFGSVSMSYK
+129 EMMFGSVCMSYK

-175 TLQDSFESMSQ
+175 TLQDSFESLSQ
-186 TFPSHTSSIG
+186 TFPSHTGSLGIH
-196 VCCVPSAP
+196 CVPSAP
-204 LLCLA
+204 LLCLV

-227 GHSEDGDS
+227 GHCEDGDS
-235 GIARSASLSSLLAT
+235 GIARTASLSSLLAT
-249 PLPSPGSSFSS
+249 PIPSPGSSSSS
-260 GCASSYQRRWLR
+260 GCASSYNRRWLR

-282 VPRWN
+282 MPRWS

-310 IAISIIISLPEREEE
+310 IAISIIISLPEKEEE
-325 NHNFQE
+325 NQHFQK

-355 IVCRR
+355 IVGRR

-394 ISEPVWLSMISQS
+394 ISEPVWLTMISQRA
-407 TERNLLCQRFLKEM
+407 ERNLLCQRFLKEM
-421 SLLMEHGAKSQFLS
+421 SLLMEQGAKSQFLS

-446 AWVPTVMPSSFP
+446 AWVPTVMPSNLP
-458 PIKTACQKPA
+458 PIKHA
-468 SQTVDL
+468 SQTADL

-500 MCRTV
+500 VCRTV

-532 HVQPQGQKDNPANP
+532 HTQPQGQMDSPANP
-546 CSSQTTDPTPEKT
+546 CSSQTTDLTHETERTNEKT
-559 FPPKPDSLNPTACV
+559 DSSKPIPCV
-573 IGISEK
+573 TRTN
-579 ALNSELGNTVPGSC
+579 ALSTGLGNLHSDIHL
-593 VEQNDETLL
+593 EQNDERTFL
-602 TDTKPTNPSSI
+602 TDTKSTNPSTYP
-613 LESSTVKPECTEIGQ
+613 ESTTVRPECTEIGQ
-628 ECFGEDIDSAGGLE
+628 ECFGEDNDSVGSILE
-642 HILANQSPLLHRVQF
+642 HNLSSQSPLLQRVQF
-657 HIGSPRESENEGQA
+657 HIGSPREAENYKQA
-671 GGLTGAGCGRG
+671 GCLTGMGCGRA
-682 LDKKLHHRLLTDIRR
+682 LDRKLHQRLLTDIRR

-708 DDEETSLRELYM
+708 DEEETSAQQLYVV
-720 ATEQKEY
+720 TDQKEY
-727 ELPLPSYQ
+727 ELPLPSCQ
-735 VESRASVNHFGRS
+735 VESRASVNHFGHS

-756 YMPDFALHGISSDLR
+756 YMPDFVLHGISSDLR

-785 HPALDEPV
+785 HPAMDEPIT
-793 AEALCIVADTDRLS
+793 EALCIVADTDRLS

-813 QRRVCEGG
+813 QRRTCEGG
-821 RLGRDVMVSNLVHT
+821 RLGRDVMVSNLIHT
-835 LITSVLQLYA
+835 LITSVLELYA
-845 LNIATDF
+845 LNITADF

-880 VHVKELGLALG
+880 VHVKDLGMALG

>member
-1 MCTYVYT
+1 MRT
-8 HTLCSILKGI
+8 HTLCCGI
-18 PVKMKI
+18 PLKMKI
-24 KSRKKNT
+24 KSFKKT
-31 ARWLFIPEDATW
+31 TSRWLFIPEDASR

-82 ASEPSAD
+82 ASEPTAD
-89 ETKNPP
+89 ETKTPP
-95 NRSGACHIGSQASE
+95 NRSGACHIGGQTSE

-170 SGSTN
+170 GSTN

-186 TFPSHTSSIG
+186 TFPSHTSSI
-196 VCCVPSAP
+196 
-204 LLCLA
+204 
-209 RSASFFAAHSN
+209 AHSN

-282 VPRWN
+282 MPRWS

-355 IVCRR
+355 ILCRR

-446 AWVPTVMPSSFP
+446 AWVPTVMPSSLP
-458 PIKTACQKPA
+458 PIKPACQKPA

-500 MCRTV
+500 VCRTV

-532 HVQPQGQKDNPANP
+532 HVQPQGQMNNPANP
-546 CSSQTTDPTPEKT
+546 CTSQTTDPTSGSERTNEKT
-559 FPPKPDSLNPTACV
+559 FPLKPDPLKPSLSV
-573 IGISEK
+573 IETSEK
-579 ALNSELGNTVPGSC
+579 ALNSGLGNVHF
-593 VEQNDETLL
+593 VEQNDQKLL
-602 TDTKPTNPSSI
+602 TDTKSINPSPS
-613 LESSTVKPECTEIGQ
+613 LESTTVRPECTEMGQ
-628 ECFGEDIDSAGGLE
+628 ECFGEDGDSVGGGLE

-657 HIGSPRESENEGQA
+657 HIGSPREAENDGQA
-671 GGLTGAGCGRG
+671 SGLTGVGCGRG
-682 LDKKLHHRLLTDIRR
+682 LDRKLHQRILSDIRR

-708 DDEETSLRELYM
+708 DDEETSPHELYV

-727 ELPLPSYQ
+727 ELPLPNYQ

-793 AEALCIVADTDRLS
+793 AEALCIVADTDRMS

-821 RLGRDVMVSNLVHT
+821 RMGRDVMVSNLIHT

>member
-1 MCTYVYT
+1 MP
-8 HTLCSILKGI
+8 TLLQKLFGKRAVGNGS
-18 PVKMKI
+18 
-24 KSRKKNT
+24 SRDYST
-31 ARWLFIPEDATW
+31 AAEQC
-43 NSWASAE
+43 WASAE

-82 ASEPSAD
+82 TSEPTSD
-89 ETKNPP
+89 ETKTPP
-95 NRSGACHIGSQASE
+95 NRSGSCHIGSQASE
-109 KDKPPTYQY
+109 KDKPPSYQY
-118 TRPASDVNMLG
+118 TRPAPDVTMLG

-170 SGSTN
+170 SESTN

-186 TFPSHTSSIG
+186 TFPSHTSSI
-196 VCCVPSAP
+196 
-204 LLCLA
+204 
-209 RSASFFAAHSN
+209 AHSN

-260 GCASSYQRRWLR
+260 GLSSSYQRRLLR

-287 TEEMFNLSDESCSS
+287 TEEMFSLSDESCSS
-301 NPAMIRRKK
+301 NPVMIQRKK

-446 AWVPTVMPSSFP
+446 AWVSTVMPSSMP
-458 PIKTACQKPA
+458 PIKSACQKPA
-468 SQTVDL
+468 SQTADL

-500 MCRTV
+500 VCRTV

-532 HVQPQGQKDNPANP
+532 HVQPQEQMDNPASP
-546 CSSQTTDPTPEKT
+546 CTSQTTDPTPEK
-559 FPPKPDSLNPTACV
+559 PDPLKPTACV
-573 IGISEK
+573 IGTSEK
-579 ALNSELGNTVPGSC
+579 ALNSDLGNAIPGTS
-593 VEQNDETLL
+593 VEQSHEILL
-602 TDTKPTNPSSI
+602 TDTKSTSPSPSV
-613 LESSTVKPECTEIGQ
+613 ESTAVRPEFTEMAQ
-628 ECFGEDIDSAGGLE
+628 ECFGEDSDSVGGGLE
-642 HILANQSPLLHRVQF
+642 HIFASQSPLLHRVQF
-657 HIGSPRESENEGQA
+657 HIGSPSETANDGQA

-682 LDKKLHHRLLTDIRR
+682 LDRKLHQRLLSDIRR

-708 DDEETSLRELYM
+708 DDEETSAQELYV
-720 ATEQKEY
+720 ATEQNEY
-727 ELPLPSYQ
+727 ELPLPSCQ

-785 HPALDEPV
+785 YPALDEPV

-813 QRRVCEGG
+813 QKRVCEGG

-835 LITSVLQLYA
+835 LITSVMQLYA
-845 LNIATDF
+845 LNIASDF

-880 VHVKELGLALG
+880 VPVKELGLALG

>member
-1 MCTYVYT
+1 MP
-8 HTLCSILKGI
+8 TLLQKLFGKRAVGNGS
-18 PVKMKI
+18 
-24 KSRKKNT
+24 SRDYST
-31 ARWLFIPEDATW
+31 AAEQC
-43 NSWASAE
+43 WASAE

-82 ASEPSAD
+82 TSEPTSD
-89 ETKNPP
+89 ETKTPP

-109 KDKPPTYQY
+109 KDKPPSYQY
-118 TRPASDVNMLG
+118 TRPAPDVTMLG

-170 SGSTN
+170 SESTN

-196 VCCVPSAP
+196 VCRVPSAP

-260 GCASSYQRRWLR
+260 GLSSSYQRRLLR

-287 TEEMFNLSDESCSS
+287 TEEMFSLSDESCSS
-301 NPAMIRRKK
+301 NPVMIQRKK

-446 AWVPTVMPSSFP
+446 AWVSTVMPSSMP
-458 PIKTACQKPA
+458 PIKSGCQKPA
-468 SQTVDL
+468 SQTADL

-500 MCRTV
+500 VCRTV

-532 HVQPQGQKDNPANP
+532 HVQPQEQMDNPASP
-546 CSSQTTDPTPEKT
+546 CTSQTTDPTPEK
-559 FPPKPDSLNPTACV
+559 PDPLKPTACV
-573 IGISEK
+573 IGTSEK
-579 ALNSELGNTVPGSC
+579 ALNSDLGNAIPGTS
-593 VEQNDETLL
+593 VEQNHEILL
-602 TDTKPTNPSSI
+602 TDTKSTSPSPSVE
-613 LESSTVKPECTEIGQ
+613 LTTVRSEFTEMAQ
-628 ECFGEDIDSAGGLE
+628 ECFGEDSDSVGGGLE
-642 HILANQSPLLHRVQF
+642 HILASQSPLLHRVQF
-657 HIGSPRESENEGQA
+657 HIGSPSETANDGQA

-682 LDKKLHHRLLTDIRR
+682 LDRKLHQRLLSDIRR

-708 DDEETSLRELYM
+708 DDEETSAQELYV
-720 ATEQKEY
+720 ATEQNEY
-727 ELPLPSYQ
+727 ELPLPRQ
-735 VESRASVNHFGRS
+735 VQTKFNIYT
-748 LLGGYCPQ
+748 LL
-756 YMPDFALHGISSDLR
+756 I
-771 LKQCLMADLEHTVL
+771 K
-785 HPALDEPV
+785 
-793 AEALCIVADTDRLS
+793 
-807 VQVVTS
+807 
-813 QRRVCEGG
+813 
-821 RLGRDVMVSNLVHT
+821 
-835 LITSVLQLYA
+835 
-845 LNIATDF
+845 
-852 CVMHLEDR
+852 
-860 LQEVYFKSRSLAEYL
+860 
-875 RGQTR
+875 
-880 VHVKELGLALG
+880 
-891 IESSDIPLLAAVA
+891 
-904 STHSPYVAQILL
+904 